1 MNSVSDGDKLIG
13 GVRRVVGGFYYFVM
27 VENSKDICR

>member
-13 GVRRVVGGFYYFVM
+13 GVRRVGGFYYFVM
-27 VENSKDICR
+27 VENSKDICS